1 MKLFSR
7 TADTTDA
14 ERHERVE
21 LARAQRLRF
30 AKTSGLVELDRTDLS
45 FGRYWI
51 AHEPTGDRYFVYR
64 GSIDAGPHH
73 PVNAYYATGDDVVLL
88 ERVAVN
94 PSKPPAAR

>member
-7 TADTTDA
+7 TMDKTDA
-14 ERHERVE
+14 DRQERVE

-30 AKTSGLVELDRTDLS
+30 AKTSGLEALDRADLT

-51 AHEPTGDRYFVYR
+51 EHEPTGERYFVYR

-73 PVNAYYATGDDVVLL
+73 PVNAYYATGDDVVFL

-94 PSKPPAAR
+94 QSKPPAAR